1 MSTIVLQ
8 LKDVNP
14 NWQRGNIQA
23 AAAYLREII
32 SKGIGD
38 ARAKVAYEG
47 LLDVLD
53 PSRRTA
59 RLQREKAATA
69 AAVPVHAARERRT
82 ARGRRVTE
90 RRRENVGAPAGLER
104 RSGVDR
110 RRARERRNEP
120 R

>member
-1 MSTIVLQ
+1 M
-8 LKDVNP
+8 NP

-32 SKGIGD
+32 SKGGD

-47 LLDVLD
+47 LLDILD
-53 PSRRTA
+53 PSRRTV
-59 RLQREKAATA
+59 RQQREKAATA
-69 AAVPVHAARERRT
+69 AAVPVHAARERRA
-82 ARGRRVTE
+82 ARGRRVAE
-90 RRRENVGAPAGLER
+90 RRRESVGAPAGLER

-110 RRARERRNEP
+110 RTGRRRRNEP

>member
-1 MSTIVLQ
+1 M
-8 LKDVNP
+8 NP

-53 PSRRTA
+53 PSRRTV

-69 AAVPVHAARERRT
+69 AAVPSAVLTSFQKVANLSVVILA
-82 ARGRRVTE
+82 
-90 RRRENVGAPAGLER
+90 
-104 RSGVDR
+104 
-110 RRARERRNEP
+110 
-120 R
+120 